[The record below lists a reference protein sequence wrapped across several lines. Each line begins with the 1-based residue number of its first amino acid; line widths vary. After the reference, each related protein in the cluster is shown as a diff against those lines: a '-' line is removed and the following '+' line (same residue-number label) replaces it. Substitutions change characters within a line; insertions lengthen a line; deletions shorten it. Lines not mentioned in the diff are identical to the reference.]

1 MIGVSIVIQP
11 ARQVLL
17 SEKSVPNEFFTL
29 KLFLDSGTWCHY
41 NIVTVVTR
49 WSRADTL
56 PESRVPAGRLALPA
70 AIRPHFDIGRS
81 GRAWQSD

>member
-17 SEKSVPNEFFTL
+17 SKKSVPNEFFTL
-29 KLFLDSGTWCHY
+29 KLFLDSGTWCHF
-41 NIVTVVTR
+41 TVVTR

-56 PESRVPAGRLALPA
+56 PESRVPAGRLELPA